1 MECKFRFTTYERIEF
16 VPIMVVKRDGVREAF
31 DRSKILR
38 GVMRSCEKTQVSVK
52 AMEVLVESIEE
63 SLQLADVQ
71 EVTSK
76 QIGQMVLDRLQPLSE
91 VAYVRFASVY
101 RKFQGARDFVDE
113 LDNLSEEGGLPQVGQ
128 PQTLES
134 ELARRAS
141 TIV

>member
-1 MECKFRFTTYERIEF
+1 
-16 VPIMVVKRDGVREAF
+16 
-31 DRSKILR
+31 
-38 GVMRSCEKTQVSVK
+38 MRSCEKTQVSVK